1 MSTYLFPSLQIVILR
16 MICVDG
22 KTPVTIRSTGL
33 VADSEPIQMR
43 KVWFSQHFLC
53 FSLYFF
59 AGYMSFFSNLF
70 HSLVG
75 LKNAKERYRR
85 DYLLGLISLY
95 LEIRGYHDSAHRAIL
110 RTSRMQSPRWFLP
123 QFLTDNCQSKTVGGL
138 RSRLICRIDVR

>member
-53 FSLYFF
+53 FMLYFF
-59 AGYMSFFSNLF
+59 AGYMSSFSNLF

-75 LKNAKERYRR
+75 LKNAKERFRH
-85 DYLLGLISLY
+85 DYLLDLMSLY

-110 RTSRMQSPRWFLP
+110 RTSRMQSPRRFLP
-123 QFLTDNCQSKTVGGL
+123 QFLTDNCQSKTVGSL